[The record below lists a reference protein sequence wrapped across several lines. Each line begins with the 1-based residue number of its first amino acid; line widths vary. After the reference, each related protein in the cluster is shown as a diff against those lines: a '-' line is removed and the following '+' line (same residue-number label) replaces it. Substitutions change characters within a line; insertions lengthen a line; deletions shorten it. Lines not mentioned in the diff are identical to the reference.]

1 MTATG
6 TADLEDMR
14 TKNDILQQ
22 QITEYEKQI
31 DELQKQIVEAQ
42 QKQGQETQ

>member
-31 DELQKQIVEAQ
+31 DDLQKQIVEAQ
-42 QKQGQETQ
+42 QKQGQET